1 MVHSIIKNPNE
12 NMLYCLYMAP
22 SSNYLIIMHT
32 SYYMQLIQI
41 NISQIMQKTKFTTT
55 IVFTTNRDCRRNKVI
70 IKRINQ
76 SKLISQ
82 SCWSDWVW
90 QLVGMN
96 ILWLLGAI

>member
-1 MVHSIIKNPNE
+1 MTRGKKLSSDERKTITQKLAHGNKACQIAHHLSRDTRTIKK
-12 NMLYCLYMAP
+12 A
-22 SSNYLIIMHT
+22 
-32 SYYMQLIQI
+32 I
-41 NISQIMQKTKFTTT
+41 NATTD
-55 IVFTTNRDCRRNKVI
+55 RDCRRNKVI
-70 IKRINQ
+70 IKQINQ